1 MLGHAPRR
9 VTREDRTVAARRA
22 CEMAEVVTMVSG
34 TIDPDRSDEV
44 LGTYREALR
53 DGPPPDIAETF
64 LLREE
69 GDRLSVLSVWHRRA
83 DLEAMLASGEEPF
96 ARRLIR
102 GAGGTPEVRIL
113 EILHHA
119 GG

>member
-1 MLGHAPRR
+1 
-9 VTREDRTVAARRA
+9 
-22 CEMAEVVTMVSG
+22 MAEVVTMVSG
-34 TIDPDRSDEV
+34 VIDPGRVDEV
-44 LGTYREALR
+44 LEAYRDALR
-53 DGPPPDIAETF
+53 DGPPPDIGETF
-64 LLREE
+64 LLQED
-69 GDRLSVLSVWHRRA
+69 GHRLSVLSVWHRRA
-83 DLEAMLASGEEPF
+83 GLEAMLASGEEPF